1 MKYAI
6 QQLDDVPAIMVT
18 CYANFNPN
26 TDLETVNRDTVK
38 VLEDQPNPVFF
49 VVNTLEANI
58 DFDGMVLT
66 ASSTSREAGGVFHHP
81 KVREVVFVT
90 TNRMTEMGVK
100 GMDSQAFGFTKIRI
114 FSSIEEALD
123 YVAGAAR

>member
-18 CYANFNPN
+18 WYPNFNPQ
-26 TDLETVNRDTVK
+26 TDLETVTRDTVK
-38 VLEDQPNPVFF
+38 VLEAQPSPVFF
-49 VVNTLEANI
+49 VANLLEANI
-58 DFDGMVLT
+58 DFEGMVLA
-66 ASSTSREAGGVFHHP
+66 ASSTSRKAEGLFHHP

-90 TNRMTEMGVK
+90 TNRMVEMGAK
-100 GMDSQAFGFTKIRI
+100 GVDSQAFGFTKIRV

-123 YVAGAAR
+123 YVAAAAR